1 MYTLTAYKKCFI
13 EFVLTPLV
21 IKAGTVFY
29 KNDRKSKTHLWVY
42 CLETIY
48 ISGTSNVLCTTFLHS
63 LLHCSLLFYK
73 AVKKWKIALKNSM
86 FRCFSCKIYHL
97 WWTVWEYILYAWYKD
112 YNLMHLLLECFRFS
126 SLKIKLTTFAL
137 NLCFICQ
144 ELNVRSSSFSTQS
157 CEYVKTVA
165 LSFTLFFPLSLLPLP
180 FSFSLSLLQLIWKHY
195 FPWLLVL
202 SWGVRTFSFLG
213 SWTSR
218 LFPGSSLASPS
229 LDWLEFWLSV
239 IGLMTWCSVGVT
251 LKCFNNIIDW

>member
-1 MYTLTAYKKCFI
+1 M
-13 EFVLTPLV
+13 TPLL

-157 CEYVKTVA
+157 CEYVKTLLHCLL
-165 LSFTLFFPLSLLPLP
+165 LSSSHSLSSPFPSLFLSL
-180 FSFSLSLLQLIWKHY
+180 FC
-195 FPWLLVL
+195 
-202 SWGVRTFSFLG
+202 SWFENTISPDCLFWAGGLEP
-213 SWTSR
+213 SR
-218 LFPGSSLASPS
+218 F
-229 LDWLEFWLSV
+229 
-239 IGLMTWCSVGVT
+239 
-251 LKCFNNIIDW
+251 